1 MTCGRT
7 QYLEAMVSGETPA
20 LEADLRAHAQGCAL
34 CRHELS
40 WLQTERGLC
49 RQRASREEVS
59 ALWKGVA
66 LRSGAGSS
74 RPWPRVLVGLAAS
87 ALLFAGLGGV
97 GRIAS
102 SRGSAGMTPAAAAEE
117 PNESEP
123 LSSEQVFFPSSDEP
137 CSKLPTG
144 LGFHCGPAVPASF
157 VASL

>member
-7 QYLEAMVSGETPA
+7 QYLEAMISGETPA

-34 CRHELS
+34 CRHELN

-49 RQRASREEVS
+49 RQRASRDEVS

-66 LRSGAGSS
+66 LRSGTGSS
-74 RPWPRVLVGLAAS
+74 RPWQRVLVGLAAS
-87 ALLFAGLGGV
+87 ALLVAGVGGLG
-97 GRIAS
+97 RFAS
-102 SRGSAGMTPAAAAEE
+102 TGANAAPAPAAVE

-123 LSSEQVFFPSSDEP
+123 LSSEQVLFPSSDER

-157 VASL
+157 VALR